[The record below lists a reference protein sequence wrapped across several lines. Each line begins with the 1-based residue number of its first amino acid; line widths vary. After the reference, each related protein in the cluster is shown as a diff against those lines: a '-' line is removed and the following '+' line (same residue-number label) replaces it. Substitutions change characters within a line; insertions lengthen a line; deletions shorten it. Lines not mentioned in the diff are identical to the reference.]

1 MLLLQ
6 CSNWIFNR
14 KPIYFYFISLNKT
27 IPKKIGLIKSEMTKF
42 KREHGMK
49 HLRLNKTFLI
59 IISLAISSISLA
71 EVQPA
76 DHRHKVSDKAW
87 EENLRKQNFQDR
99 EIIEGVEQNI
109 LELKAPYT
117 AEDASLVP
125 ISIHTNIPQTKDRYI
140 KKMHIFVD
148 MNPMPLVGLFEFT
161 PDSGKADLAMRIR
174 VDTFAYVRVVAELNS
189 GELYMTKSF
198 VRAKGACS
206 APPPASMED
215 SRKLL
220 GKMKMKVVGDVALG
234 EPNLMQVKVRHP
246 NITGMAPIRVG
257 SRVIPPAFFMD
268 TLEVSYNDK
277 PIVKALLTFSVSMDP
292 ALRFYFVPK
301 EEGVMTVKGTDT
313 KKNEFSS
320 TYNVTVNS

>member
-1 MLLLQ
+1 MKCFKILLL
-6 CSNWIFNR
+6 
-14 KPIYFYFISLNKT
+14 
-27 IPKKIGLIKSEMTKF
+27 
-42 KREHGMK
+42 
-49 HLRLNKTFLI
+49 I
-59 IISLAISSISLA
+59 ITLALSPLA
-71 EVQPA
+71 FSDVQPA
-76 DHRHKVSDKAW
+76 DYRHNVSDKAW

-99 EIIEGVEQNI
+99 NIIEGAEQNI

-117 AEDASLVP
+117 AEDASVVP
-125 ISIHTNIPQTKDRYI
+125 ISIHTKIPQTKERYI
-140 KKMHIFVD
+140 KKMHVFVD

-174 VDTFAYVRVVAELNS
+174 VDTFAYVRVVAEMNS

-220 GKMKMKVVGDVALG
+220 GKMQMKVVGDVALG

-268 TLEVSYNDK
+268 TMEVTYNDK
-277 PIVKALLTFSVSMDP
+277 LIVKALLTFSVSMDP
-292 ALRFYFVPK
+292 ALRFYFVPQ

-320 TYNVTVNS
+320 TYNVTTNS